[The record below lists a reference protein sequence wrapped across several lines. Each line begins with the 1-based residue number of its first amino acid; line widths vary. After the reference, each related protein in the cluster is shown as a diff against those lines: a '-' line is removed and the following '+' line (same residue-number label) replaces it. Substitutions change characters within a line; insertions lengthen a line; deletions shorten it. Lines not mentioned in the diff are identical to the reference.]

1 VDRSVG
7 VSAFL
12 LLSKPVDG
20 RLAAPVG
27 KKGFMNRA
35 ILALIPARGGSKGVP
50 RKNIIPIAGQPL
62 ISYSIQQACASKLI
76 NRVIVS
82 TDDQE
87 IAEVAREWGAEVP
100 FIRPAWCAQDMS
112 PDIDVFRHALMWL
125 REQDNY
131 IPEVI
136 VHLRPPGPVRLVK
149 HIDEAIELLLSHP
162 EADAVRSVSLA
173 RQTPYKMWQVTEEGY
188 LQPVLQMAGLSDCQ
202 SLPRQRLPLVYWQN
216 GYVDVVRPRAI
227 LEKQSMWGDCAIPYV
242 IDEQLYEVDY
252 PEDIPAVERA
262 LKELD
267 RSETQAST
275 QLSRHPV

>member
-1 VDRSVG
+1 MP
-7 VSAFL
+7 
-12 LLSKPVDG
+12 KP
-20 RLAAPVG
+20 
-27 KKGFMNRA
+27 

-100 FIRPAWCAQDMS
+100 FIRPAWCAQDLS
-112 PDIDVFRHALMWL
+112 PDIDVFRHALTWL
-125 REQDNY
+125 REEEQY
-131 IPEVI
+131 IPEVV
-136 VHLRPPGPVRLVK
+136 VHLRPPGPVREVQR
-149 HIDEAIELLLSHP
+149 IDEAIALLLAHP
-162 EADAVRSVSLA
+162 EADAVRSVSVA
-173 RQTPYKMWQVTEEGY
+173 RQTPYKMWQQTETGY
-188 LQPVLQMAGLSDCQ
+188 LKPVLQLAGEPDCQ
-202 SLPRQRLPLVYWQN
+202 SVPRQRLPLVYWQN

-252 PEDIPAVERA
+252 PDDIPAVERA
-262 LKELD
+262 LRHLD
-267 RSETQAST
+267 QRETPACSR
-275 QLSRHPV
+275 LSRHPV